1 MWKVIEIK
9 SSVCFVL
16 FVLSVLCIL
25 ILAYGLYGQGTGLF
39 ASIFSL
45 VRGIRVF
52 VPKTIPYLWT
62 FLYGMCIVASWQSR
76 RFARMDLRAESRSG
90 TRERTRKSQDR
101 KRAIETMKNKPK
113 RQESNWG
120 RSKIAWNWTK

>member
-1 MWKVIEIK
+1 MYIENSKRKITIPMHVKIIEIK

-52 VPKTIPYLWT
+52 VPKTIPYL
-62 FLYGMCIVASWQSR
+62 
-76 RFARMDLRAESRSG
+76 
-90 TRERTRKSQDR
+90 
-101 KRAIETMKNKPK
+101 
-113 RQESNWG
+113 
-120 RSKIAWNWTK
+120 